1 MFGMME
7 AMLSFLRR
15 QVGLRTDSASASG
28 SLHAKSA
35 NIINVANTIKS
46 SIDSG
51 VLPRQCLASD
61 NQKYIDT
68 TEKSTNNSQ
77 HTKMYEISVMVSGT
91 VRVSFKMRAT
101 SASGAV
107 SSGQIYINSSPAGI
121 ERSASSSS
129 YVEFI
134 EDIGV
139 GAGDRLQLWISGNG
153 LEYAYVRDFKVSFD
167 ITTPVF
173 IIKVK

>member
-7 AMLSFLRR
+7 ALLSFLRR

-51 VLPRQCLASD
+51 VLPRQCLASN

-68 TEKSTNNSQ
+68 TEKGTKDSQ
-77 HTKMYEISVMVSGT
+77 YTKMYEISVMVSGA

-101 SASGAV
+101 GGFV
-107 SSGQIYINSSPAGI
+107 SRGQIYINSSPAGI
-121 ERSASSSS
+121 ERSTSSSS

-139 GAGDRLQLWISGNG
+139 GAGDRLQLWIRGNG
-153 LEYAYVRDFKVSFD
+153 VDYAYVRDFKVSFD
-167 ITTPVF
+167 IITTPVF